1 MANRPKSAALKVVQ
15 GTYRVDRANGHVPI
29 GPELEDTR
37 PPPGLDY
44 HGKAAWNRNVPVL
57 IELGILRQNHL
68 DALFAYC
75 DAFSQLRRAQ
85 KDLRITYTRF
95 REMFPEAE
103 YKDFAAFTRTAMVA
117 RKSARNDMRLFAAE
131 FGMTPVSEGRLEIE
145 KPKDESPFEK
155 LKRDKKRAKR
165 S

>member
-1 MANRPKSAALKVVQ
+1 MANRPKSPALKVLQ
-15 GTYRVDRANGHVPI
+15 GTYRADRANGHVPT
-29 GPELEDTR
+29 GPELKNTR

-57 IELGILRQNHL
+57 LELGILRQNHA

-85 KDLRITYTRF
+85 KDLRISYTRF
-95 REMFPEAE
+95 REMFPEAK
-103 YKDFAAFTRTAMVA
+103 YSDYATFTRTAMVA

-145 KPKDESPFEK
+145 KPTEESPFEQ
-155 LKRDKKRAKR
+155 LKRDRRK
-165 S
+165 